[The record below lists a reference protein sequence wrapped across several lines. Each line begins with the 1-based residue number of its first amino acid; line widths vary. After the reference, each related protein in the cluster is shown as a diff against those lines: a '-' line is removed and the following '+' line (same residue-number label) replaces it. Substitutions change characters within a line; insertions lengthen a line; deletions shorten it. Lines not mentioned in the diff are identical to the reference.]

1 MTLKIVQLSLSL
13 NAREW
18 NCYCKIT
25 QITRYDLKVTVENRV
40 EKHLKFTVYTMFN
53 EIQWIRLKYT
63 ETVKVETILS

>member
-1 MTLKIVQLSLSL
+1 MHGLSL

-18 NCYCKIT
+18 NCYCKIIQNT
-25 QITRYDLKVTVENRV
+25 QYDLKVKVENCV